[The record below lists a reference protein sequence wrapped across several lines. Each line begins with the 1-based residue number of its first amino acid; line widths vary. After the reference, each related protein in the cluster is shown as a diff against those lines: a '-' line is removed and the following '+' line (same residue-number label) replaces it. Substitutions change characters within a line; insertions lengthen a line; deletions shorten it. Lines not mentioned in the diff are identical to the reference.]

1 MKKYNWIFFG
11 LILILLFSFFM
22 NGNRSFELIDGSN
35 SNVLI
40 LSDTA
45 KTEIE
50 PDKVT
55 VNLRIVTRNE
65 SHEEAV
71 NQNTIINNRLIE
83 HFKEDYEV
91 VSRSYRVSEWT
102 KTNQQT
108 WERTRIGYQVY
119 NQIEITSYDVEEA
132 GKIISEAFELGAHE
146 IQSVNYDLTDETKR
160 KIQDELTNE
169 VIKTMQKRAD
179 SIAEASGVKIKGIV
193 KINPTSWDY
202 SPMVLRQNDMLMAE
216 SKAYD
221 MPIFSPEKREVS
233 SSVTITYRI
242 E

>member
-1 MKKYNWIFFG
+1 MKKFNLIFLG
-11 LILILLFSFFM
+11 LILILLFSFFI
-22 NGNRSFELIDGSN
+22 NGNRNIELIDGTD

-50 PDKVT
+50 PDKAT

-71 NQNTIINNRLIE
+71 NQNTIINNRLID
-83 HFKEDYEV
+83 HFENDYKV

-102 KTNQQT
+102 RTNQHT
-108 WERTRIGYQVY
+108 FERDVVGYQVY
-119 NQIEITSYDVEEA
+119 NQIEITTYDVEEA
-132 GKIISEAFELGAHE
+132 GKIISEAFDLGAHE

-169 VIKTMQKRAD
+169 VIKNMEKRAN
-179 SIAEASGVKIKGIV
+179 SIAETSGVKIKGIV

-202 SPMVLRQNDMLMAE
+202 SPMVVRQNNMLMAE

-221 MPIFSPEKREVS
+221 EPIFSPEKREVS